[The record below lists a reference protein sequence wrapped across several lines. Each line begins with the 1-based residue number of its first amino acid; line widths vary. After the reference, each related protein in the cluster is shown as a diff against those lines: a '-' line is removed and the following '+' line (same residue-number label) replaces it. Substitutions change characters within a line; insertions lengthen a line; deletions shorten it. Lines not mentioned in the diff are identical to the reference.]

1 MKNDNEKKYFSE
13 SSLLIEKMEKGTP
26 LKKEI
31 PLDNYSESNGLTK
44 KVTEGTP
51 LQSIIQEEDKNYS
64 ESAKFLN
71 DLHREKE
78 VQDTKDYSDSADF
91 IYGLMAEKHTAGLSK
106 DQDTLPEHREKSQG
120 TVLLNRKNSVSDKQY
135 SDSSKFIDNAKR
147 EDSDLFDET
156 GTLPLPSREE
166 RDAIIRERDLK
177 RKALLGKEA
186 STAQSFREKQPERPL
201 ISDTRGLT
209 LVIKSE
215 GQSTKTKQRIS
226 TVNHIFSLIL
236 SYLFLLVVALL
247 FIFPFYWMIITS
259 FKSGDEIRG
268 YLPGLEGVQTFWPI
282 NFVNNYATLNQ
293 RFDFGTYV
301 TNTLIVGLFST
312 IGTLF
317 TCIFAAFAFARLQF
331 KGKNLIFALLL
342 STMMIPGEMM
352 VVTNYVTVSNLG
364 WTNGTRT
371 GAYIAMIVPFMV
383 SVFYIYLLRQNFM
396 QIPNELYLAAKVDG
410 KSDWQYLWKVMVPL
424 AMPSL
429 VTIFILKLMGSW
441 NSYIWPNLVA
451 GGHDEFKL
459 VSNGLRDSFQTGTN
473 FDEYG
478 RQMAAVVCVTVP
490 LLLVFICF
498 RKYIMRGVSRAGI
511 KG

>member
-71 DLHREKE
+71 DLHKEKE

-135 SDSSKFIDNAKR
+135 SDSSKFIDKAKR

-156 GTLPLPSREE
+156 GTLPLPSQEE

-268 YLPGLEGVQTFWPI
+268 YLPGLEQLRHLEPEI
-282 NFVNNYATLNQ
+282 RLRHLCHQHVNC
-293 RFDFGTYV
+293 R
-301 TNTLIVGLFST
+301 S
-312 IGTLF
+312 
-317 TCIFAAFAFARLQF
+317 
-331 KGKNLIFALLL
+331 LLHDRYSL
-342 STMMIPGEMM
+342 H
-352 VVTNYVTVSNLG
+352 
-364 WTNGTRT
+364 
-371 GAYIAMIVPFMV
+371 
-383 SVFYIYLLRQNFM
+383 
-396 QIPNELYLAAKVDG
+396 LYLRRFRLCKTSVQRKEPHLRLTSLHHDDSWRDDG
-410 KSDWQYLWKVMVPL
+410 RHKLCHCFELRMDKRHENWRLYRHDCPLHGLCLLHLFVETELHADSKRALPRCESRWKERL
-424 AMPSL
+424 AVFVESHGPACDAL
-429 VTIFILKLMGSW
+429 TCHHLHPQAHGILELLHLAELSRR
-441 NSYIWPNLVA
+441 WP
-451 GGHDEFKL
+451 
-459 VSNGLRDSFQTGTN
+459 R
-473 FDEYG
+473 
-478 RQMAAVVCVTVP
+478 
-490 LLLVFICF
+490 
-498 RKYIMRGVSRAGI
+498 
-511 KG
+511 